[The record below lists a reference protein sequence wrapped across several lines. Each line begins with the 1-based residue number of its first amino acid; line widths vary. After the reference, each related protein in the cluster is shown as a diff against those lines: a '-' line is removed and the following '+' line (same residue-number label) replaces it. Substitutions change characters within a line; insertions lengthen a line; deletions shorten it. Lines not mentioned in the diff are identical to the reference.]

1 MDLKEVGVTKLLP
14 LIRIGYSARRGA
26 RIYDSM
32 GVGNWYFQN
41 AVKRFANKYPD
52 SVPEVEAA
60 AKDFVKWIATSPDE
74 AEVWMVTR
82 SPSNAAKLAI
92 SNRCRLSPAAE
103 KILVEKAK
111 DKAGLLEY
119 CTKFGVVLGDLTKIM
134 MKASF
139 DSDAR
144 REKEY
149 VRKIQ
154 ETKRNL
160 QIFLEQMVGTG
171 QMEPNTTVADIIS
184 NF

>member
-1 MDLKEVGVTKLLP
+1 MDLKEAGVTKLLP
-14 LIRIGYSARRGA
+14 LIRIGYAIRRGA
-26 RIYDSM
+26 PGS
-32 GVGNWYFQN
+32 GWYLQN
-41 AVKRFANKYPD
+41 TVKRFAIKYPPD
-52 SVPEVEAA
+52 SVLEVEAA
-60 AKDFVKWIATSPDE
+60 AKDFVNWIATSQDE

-82 SPSNAAKLAI
+82 SPSNAAKLAV
-92 SNRCRLSPAAE
+92 SNRCRLLPAAE

-111 DKAGLLEY
+111 DRAGLLEY
-119 CTKFGVVLGDLTKIM
+119 CTRFGVVLGDLTKII

-171 QMEPNTTVADIIS
+171 QMEPNTTVAEIIS

>member
-1 MDLKEVGVTKLLP
+1 MDLKEAGVTKLLP
-14 LIRIGYSARRGA
+14 LIRIGYSVRRGA
-26 RIYDSM
+26 PGS
-32 GVGNWYFQN
+32 GWYFQN
-41 AVKRFANKYPD
+41 TVKRFANKYPD

-60 AKDFVKWIATSPDE
+60 AKDFVNWIATSQDE

-82 SPSNAAKLAI
+82 SPSNAAKLAV

-119 CTKFGVVLGDLTKIM
+119 CTHFGVVLVDLTKII

-171 QMEPNTTVADIIS
+171 QMEPNTTVAEIIS